1 MNQKR
6 ILYEDQDIIVCHKAA
21 GIATQTARV
30 GQADMVSEV
39 SLYLKP
45 VPDTPDCLDIL
56 RFGGF
61 EFDLFPDLLNMHRD
75 CGNIPDGLHIPDLAE
90 QFFFGIYVIGVLR
103 KECQQVEF
111 LRRKNP
117 LLPVHINSSGRL
129 VDLNLSM

>member
-1 MNQKR
+1 MPFRLIFQS
-6 ILYEDQDIIVCHKAA
+6 L
-21 GIATQTARV
+21 
-30 GQADMVSEV
+30 V

-75 CGNIPDGLHIPDLAE
+75 CGNIPDGIHIPDLAE

-111 LRRKNP
+111 FVVKIR
-117 LLPVHINSSGRL
+117 SSP
-129 VDLNLSM
+129 ST